1 MDGVTEIGWEPH
13 QIALLGGGPPA
24 AVTVALVALHL
35 LGAVETGPRRTL
47 CAAGPEPEGLGP
59 FEGTVLDCLHEPLTA
74 RELVRHP
81 DVRLAVALTR
91 IPLAEDGL
99 LGHPRLRPTRGARRR
114 VEFWRERHPLP
125 AVRHGLTDDD
135 TLLAVALHG
144 DAALRLLLPRFA
156 LRTGL
161 TAPGAP
167 GAPADSVRFSLGR
180 GRFLRWRD
188 EYEDSVSGDWGGGTG
203 HHGDHTGGCG
213 SGGGGG
219 GGGSD

>member
-91 IPLAEDGL
+91 IPLAEEGL
-99 LGHPRLRPTRGARRR
+99 LGHPWLRPTRGARRR

-161 TAPGAP
+161 TAPGT
-167 GAPADSVRFSLGR
+167 PADGVRFSLGR

-203 HHGDHTGGCG
+203 HHGDHAGGCG

-219 GGGSD
+219 GSD

>member
-1 MDGVTEIGWEPH
+1 MEGGTETGWEPH
-13 QIALLGGGPPA
+13 RIALLGGGPPA

-47 CAAGPEPEGLGP
+47 CAAGPEPERLGP

-81 DVRLAVALTR
+81 DVRLALALTR

-99 LGHPRLRPTRGARRR
+99 LGHPWLRPNRSARRR
-114 VEFWRERHPLP
+114 VAFWRERHPLP
-125 AVRHGLTDDD
+125 AVAHGLADGD

-156 LRTGL
+156 LRAGL
-161 TAPGAP
+161 ADPGAAAE
-167 GAPADSVRFSLGR
+167 GGVRFSLGR

-188 EYEDSVSGDWGGGTG
+188 EYEDSVSGDRGGTG
-203 HHGDHTGGCG
+203 HGDHAAGCG

-219 GGGSD
+219 PD